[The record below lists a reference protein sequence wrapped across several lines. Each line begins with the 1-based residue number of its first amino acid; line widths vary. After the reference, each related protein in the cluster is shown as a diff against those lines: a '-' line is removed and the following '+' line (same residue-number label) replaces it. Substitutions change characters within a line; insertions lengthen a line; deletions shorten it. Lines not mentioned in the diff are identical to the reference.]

1 MSMRPYNRIR
11 RLLVT
16 ALLAVVSL
24 APAQAAEESDALM
37 LVATPDFVD
46 PLYGASVLVAWP
58 IGNGQFLGFILNK
71 PTTVTLADAFPRHK
85 PSVKARSTIY
95 LGGPERSNSL
105 FALVRGEKSPGK
117 GAIRI
122 ASDLHVVVAGETVD
136 SVIENDPEHARF
148 LVGAVAWQRGEL
160 EYEIQRGAWYVA
172 SPETEVMM
180 RKDTK
185 SLWKELVTRQ
195 GERRNAI

>member
-1 MSMRPYNRIR
+1 MSVRPFTWIKH
-11 RLLVT
+11 LFAAV
-16 ALLAVVSL
+16 LLAGAGAMS
-24 APAQAAEESDALM
+24 AKAAEESDALM

-85 PSVKARSTIY
+85 PSVKAKSTIF

-136 SVIENDPEHARF
+136 AVIERDPEHARF
-148 LVGAVAWQRGEL
+148 LVGTVVWQRGEL
-160 EYEIQRGAWYVA
+160 EHEIKLGAWYVA
-172 SPETEVMM
+172 SPETDVLM

-185 SLWKELVTRQ
+185 SLWKELVEKQ

>member
-1 MSMRPYNRIR
+1 MSVRPFSWITR
-11 RLLVT
+11 VFAA
-16 ALLAVVSL
+16 ALLACAGVL
-24 APAQAAEESDALM
+24 PAQAAEDSDALM
-37 LVATPDFVD
+37 LVATPDFID

-85 PSVKARSTIY
+85 PSVKARSTIF

-105 FALVRGEKSPGK
+105 FALVQGEKSPGK

-136 SVIENDPEHARF
+136 SVIERDPEHARF
-148 LVGAVAWQRGEL
+148 LVGTVVWQRGEL
-160 EYEIQRGAWYVA
+160 EHEIELGAWYVA
-172 SPETEVMM
+172 SPETDVLM

-185 SLWKELVTRQ
+185 SLWKELVEKQ
-195 GERRNAI
+195 GEKRNAI